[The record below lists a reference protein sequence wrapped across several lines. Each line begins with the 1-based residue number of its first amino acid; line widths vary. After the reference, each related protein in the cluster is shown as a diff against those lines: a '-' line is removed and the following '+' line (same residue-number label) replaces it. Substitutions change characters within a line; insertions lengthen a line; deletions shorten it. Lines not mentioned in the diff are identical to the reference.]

1 MRYVIRKD
9 GEMSTL
15 GVHRNSFD
23 EALATA
29 AEMIAMRDD
38 EKSIVVEDTW
48 DKRTIDEAEIALLI
62 VARSP
67 DPEATV

>member
-38 EKSIVVEDTW
+38 EKSIAVEDTW
-48 DKRTIDEAEIALLI
+48 ENRTIGEAKIASLI
-62 VARSP
+62 AARSP
-67 DPEATV
+67 DTADNV

>member
-23 EALATA
+23 EVLATA

-38 EKSIVVEDTW
+38 EKSIAVEDTW
-48 DKRTIDEAEIALLI
+48 ENRTIEEDEIASLI
-62 VARSP
+62 AARSP
-67 DPEATV
+67 DLDATA

>member
-38 EKSIVVEDTW
+38 ETSIVVEDTW
-48 DKRTIDEAEIALLI
+48 ENRTIDEAEIASLI
-62 VARSP
+62 DARSLDP
-67 DPEATV
+67 VPEA

>member
-23 EALATA
+23 EVLATA

-38 EKSIVVEDTW
+38 EKSIAVEDTW
-48 DKRTIDEAEIALLI
+48 ANRTIEEDEIASLI
-62 VARSP
+62 AARSP
-67 DPEATV
+67 DLDATA

>member
-29 AEMIAMRDD
+29 AEMID
-38 EKSIVVEDTW
+38 
-48 DKRTIDEAEIALLI
+48 
-62 VARSP
+62 AR
-67 DPEATV
+67 